1 MSRIEIIGAATAF
14 GQPKLGVDLGPDA
27 VRYAGLVG
35 TLESLGNDIKDS
47 GNVRTVEVIDVD
59 KHSKDKEDN
68 LRNFNEVKEYSIALA
83 EKVDKAIQDKR
94 IPLVIGGDHSLSIGS
109 ISGVTKHYDNLGV
122 IWYDAHGDLNDSK
135 TSPSG
140 NIHGM
145 PLSSLL
151 GEGHD
156 ALVNIYHDGA
166 KLKKEN
172 IVLIG
177 VRDLDE
183 GEKTYI
189 NEHNI
194 KVYTATDVSRKGIE
208 TVISEALDYLEEK
221 VDGIHVSL
229 DVDALDPIYTP
240 GTGTPVSGGVS
251 LLDTQIAMEMISN
264 SKKLVS
270 MDLVE
275 VNPLLDDNNRTAE
288 LAVEIAASMFG
299 KKQL

>member
-27 VRYAGLVG
+27 VRYAGLVR

-83 EKVDKAIQDKR
+83 AKVDSAIQDDR
-94 IPLVIGGDHSLSIGS
+94 IPLIIGGDHSLSIGS

-208 TVISEALDYLEEK
+208 KVMSEALEYLEEK

-264 SKKLVS
+264 SQKLVS